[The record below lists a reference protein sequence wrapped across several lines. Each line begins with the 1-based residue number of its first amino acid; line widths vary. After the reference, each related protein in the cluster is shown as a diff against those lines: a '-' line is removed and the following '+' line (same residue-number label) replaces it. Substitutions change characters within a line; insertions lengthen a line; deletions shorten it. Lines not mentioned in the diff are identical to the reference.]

1 VWYNAGMK
9 IGIDIRTASGEKAGK
24 GWYTFHLV
32 YNLLK
37 VDKRNQY
44 FLYTNIGIPGFE
56 QFPNAQQR
64 VIGGKGIFWH
74 VGASRD
80 VKREG
85 IEVFFAPTSY
95 IIPALLP
102 RAVKTIVT
110 VHDLVAFLFRGTH
123 NKKAVLVE
131 KLFFKKMLK
140 KTRFLLAVS
149 ENTKRDIINK
159 FHYEEDKIGVVYPS
173 ADDDFKPVEKD
184 SLKEF
189 IESTKLPE
197 KFFLAVG
204 TLEPR
209 KNYPNLIKGFYEF
222 LKNNKDYHLI
232 IVGKKGWKFEG
243 IYKLIEELKL
253 KNHVH
258 ILGYLSGKSIMNLYS
273 LAEALVFP
281 SIYEGFGIP
290 PLEAMKCGCPVI
302 VSNTSS
308 VPEVVGDAGLYI
320 NPKNP
325 ASIAGVLTKL
335 VSNKDLREKLIAQG
349 FAQSK
354 KFSWTLS
361 AKKLLD
367 ILRLV
372 KKMP

>member
-1 VWYNAGMK
+1 MK